1 MIRISIR
8 QANII
13 LAVSLVISVL
23 VLAWG
28 TRHTYDD
35 LPPIPENVT
44 TTEGEVLYTHS
55 DIKRGQA
62 VFQKYNLMGY
72 GTLLG
77 NGSYFGPDY
86 TAEYL
91 DFLKERLIDRFGE
104 SRYGVEGDEL
114 GPERREAILVEVRG
128 ALDEVRYEDG
138 TGFVPGAAADVH
150 RDFVDFY
157 RNRFT
162 EGHPEIGVPA
172 GTVPAGEV
180 EDLAAFVGWTTWFS
194 LLDRPG
200 SNLSYTNNWPPDAE
214 LGMVPSSTTVG
225 WTVWTIAIV
234 LLITFVL
241 ITVNY
246 FLELE
251 PIEALPP
258 LEERETG
265 SLTFLQ
271 KLTVVLLFGCALIFF
286 LQTLAGGYLANAY
299 AGREDFYGLFEL
311 FGTTRLEV
319 LPFRAVRTGHTAMAI
334 LWVVGTW
341 MSATLYGALQIG
353 GREKSWHKPVALG
366 SVVLVTVSIVGTLL
380 GVYASM
386 QGWIGEYWSLI
397 GTEGTEYLEMG
408 RLWRWGIG
416 IGFVIWFLILI
427 SVLKD
432 AEVKW
437 RPFLNLLLIIG
448 GAITLFFFASFLYS
462 SPESHWV
469 LVDYWRWYVV
479 HAWVEGVFAFFQ
491 LLVTGWFLAG
501 VGLVDREEV
510 TRSMY
515 LEGFIII
522 FAGLLSVGH
531 HFWWIGEPTLWI
543 SLGSI
548 FGSLEV
554 LPLFLL
560 LISALQTVRE
570 AQTELETVH
579 RVPFY
584 LFVASAVWQFLGSAI
599 LGLLINPPLIN
610 YYEHGTFLTVAHAH
624 AAFFG
629 AFGFLALGMMIYAI
643 RHAVPEGWSEWNLW
657 AVFWTSNVGLFIMLA
672 VSVIPIGV
680 IQLNR
685 VITESYAAARSVS
698 FYQEDLI
705 LLLNELRLPG
715 DTLIIIGALLLVW
728 ELTPK
733 VYRLVS
739 RSVLSR

>member
-1 MIRISIR
+1 MLRISIK
-8 QANII
+8 QANLI
-13 LAVSLVISVL
+13 LAVSLVISVG

-28 TRHTYDD
+28 TTNTYEN
-35 LPPIPENVT
+35 LPPIPDKVT
-44 TTEGEVLYTHS
+44 TPEGEVLYTRS
-55 DIKRGQA
+55 DIKDGQA
-62 VFQKYNLMGY
+62 VFQKYNLMGF
-72 GTLLG
+72 GTILG

-91 DFLKERLIDRFGE
+91 DFLKEDLVSQIGESEFGTPSEQLSENQRDKTLVDVRSLLEGIRYEKGAGYVPTRMARSHERFVQFYRDRFTDGH
-104 SRYGVEGDEL
+104 R
-114 GPERREAILVEVRG
+114 AIG
-128 ALDEVRYEDG
+128 I
-138 TGFVPGAAADVH
+138 P
-150 RDFVDFY
+150 
-157 RNRFT
+157 
-162 EGHPEIGVPA
+162 P

-200 SNLSYTNNWPPDAE
+200 SELTYTNNWPPDKE
-214 LGMVPSSTTVG
+214 LDMVPSSTTVG
-225 WTVWTIAIV
+225 WTAWTIAIV
-234 LLITFVL
+234 LFITFILITINNF
-241 ITVNY
+241 I
-246 FLELE
+246 ELE

-265 SLTFLQ
+265 TLSFLQ
-271 KLTVVLLFGCALIFF
+271 KLTVVLMFGCTGIFL

-299 AGREDFYGLFEL
+299 VGRESFYGVFEL
-311 FGTTRLEV
+311 FGVHRMDV
-319 LPFRAVRTGHTAMAI
+319 LPFRTVRTAHTAMAI
-334 LWVVGTW
+334 LWVVGAW

-353 GREKSWHKPVALG
+353 GQEKNWHKPVALS
-366 SVVLVTVSIVGTLL
+366 SVVLVTLSIVGTLA
-380 GVYASM
+380 GSYASM
-386 QGWIGEYWSLI
+386 QGWIGEYWSLL

-416 IGFVIWFLILI
+416 FGFVIWFLILF
-427 SVLKD
+427 SVLKN

-448 GAITLFFFASFLYS
+448 GSITLFFFASFLYS

-531 HFWWIGEPTLWI
+531 HFWWVGEPTLWI

-548 FGSLEV
+548 FGALEV

-560 LISALQTVRE
+560 FISALGTLRE
-570 AQTELETVH
+570 AQTELDTVH

-584 LFVASAVWQFLGSAI
+584 FFIASAVWQFLGSAI

-610 YYEHGTFLTVAHAH
+610 YYEHGTFLTVAHGH

-643 RHAVPEGWSEWNLW
+643 RHAVPEGWSETRLW
-657 AVFWTSNVGLFIMLA
+657 TVFWTSNVGLFIMVIL
-672 VSVIPIGV
+672 SVIPIGV
-680 IQLNR
+680 LQLNR

-698 FYQEDLI
+698 FYREDWI
-705 LLLNELRLPG
+705 LFLNELRVPG
-715 DTLIIIGALLLVW
+715 DTLIIVGAAVLVY

-733 VYRLVS
+733 IYRL
-739 RSVLSR
+739 LTEKT